1 MGRVMTVLEWA
12 WKQWGPK
19 RKPRPVDREV
29 MLSSFAAQAMDNGAS
44 APFGP
49 PWVGDRIRLRE
60 GGEAVIVRVYMKDD
74 RKMVDLRSETGRMGT
89 VPADKLHPRID
100 PA

>member
-12 WKQWGPK
+12 WKKWVPK
-19 RKPRPVDREV
+19 RRPRPVDREV

-49 PWVGDRIRLRE
+49 PWVGDRICLRE
-60 GGEAVIVRVYMKDD
+60 GGEAVIVRVYPKDG
-74 RKMVDLRSETGRMGT
+74 RTMVDLRSETGRMGT
-89 VPADKLHPRID
+89 VPADKLQPRID
-100 PA
+100 AA